1 MIINS
6 DFLDLLTAQ
15 AKANPRLRQNY
26 DLRNSENDLSLRM
39 LNAIEPGTI
48 MPIRKCPKSGSHQIW
63 RLR

>member
-39 LNAIEPGTI
+39 LNAIEPGTV
-48 MPIRKCPKSGSHQIW
+48 M
-63 RLR
+63 